1 MNTEFFEKL
10 CSDFGLSKIRRFK
23 HEILGFFPGIENRV
37 LIQQV
42 YDNFWIAADVN
53 CTENGNVEISK
64 WNAYKIDIADK
75 DLLYEQMKN
84 LVKKTKMVLNEVALK
99 KIEEDFK

>member
-42 YDNFWIAADVN
+42 YDNFWIAADVK

-64 WNAYKIDIADK
+64 WNAYKIDISDK